1 MSELVLYYTFGG
13 ATQKEAVDL
22 AARRGAALC
31 EVLPQK
37 PYSFLGAFLRGA
49 YGAMHRKAVPVR
61 PLGLELDEF
70 DVVHIGCPIW
80 GGYPAPVFNSIVALL
95 PPHKTVELFFCSA
108 GGETPKSSAGTRALV
123 EARGCT
129 VASYRD
135 IRTEAA
141 PSKQKK

>member
-13 ATQKEAVDL
+13 ATQKEAAAL
-22 AARRGAALC
+22 AQQRGAALC
-31 EVLPQK
+31 EVQPQK
-37 PYSFLGAFLRGA
+37 PYSFCGAFLRGA
-49 YGAMHRKAVPVR
+49 YGAMRRKAVPLR
-61 PLGLELDEF
+61 PLGIDLAEF
-70 DVVHIGCPIW
+70 DTIHIGCPIW

-108 GGETPKSSAGTRALV
+108 GGETPKSSASTRALV

-135 IRTEAA
+135 IGTAA
-141 PSKQKK
+141 TPSKQKN

>member
-13 ATQKEAVDL
+13 ATQKEAAAL
-22 AARRGAALC
+22 AAERGATLC

-49 YGAMHRKAVPVR
+49 YGAMHRKAVPLQ
-61 PLGLELDEF
+61 PLGANLTDF
-70 DVVHIGCPIW
+70 DTIHIGCPIW
-80 GGYPAPVFNSIVALL
+80 GGYPAPVFNSVVELL
-95 PPHKTVELFFCSA
+95 PPHKSVELFFCSA

-135 IRTEAA
+135 ICTAA
-141 PSKQKK
+141 TPSKQKK

>member
-13 ATQKEAVDL
+13 ATQKEAVAL
-22 AARRGAALC
+22 AAQRGAALC
-31 EVLPQK
+31 EVFPQK
-37 PYSFLGAFLRGA
+37 PYSFLGSFLRGS
-49 YGAMHRKAVPVR
+49 YGARHRKAVPLQ
-61 PLGLELDEF
+61 PLNETLADF
-70 DVVHIGCPIW
+70 DVIHIGCPIW
-80 GGYPAPVFNSIVALL
+80 GGYPTPVFNSVVGLL
-95 PPHKTVELFFCSA
+95 PPHKKVELFFCSA
-108 GGETPKSSAGTRALV
+108 RGESPKSSAGTRALV